1 MTSDASGFLGL
12 FWIFFLGFFRGTF
25 GRGLVVDFEV
35 VFGAFEVFKSFF
47 GSWLGGLGVEGL
59 VFEGLSDF
67 SKRFGV
73 GSPFGRDFEGFFGR
87 FLSRYFC
94 MSRAVGG
101 FLD

>member
-1 MTSDASGFLGL
+1 MTRDGSGYLGL
-12 FWIFFLGFFRGTF
+12 FWILFLGFFRGTL

-35 VFGAFEVFKSFF
+35 VLGAFEVFTDFF
-47 GSWLGGLGVEGL
+47 GGWVGGLEVEGF

-67 SKRFGV
+67 SKWFGV
-73 GSPFGRDFEGFFGR
+73 ESPFGRDFEGFFGR

-94 MSRAVGG
+94 MSRAAGG